1 MSAYQPRKPAGV
13 PTGGQW
19 APVAHAE
26 ADISLD
32 AGKPCRKCGTL
43 TKRGS
48 GLCRRCDP
56 AKSERKERSARRS
69 AYRNET
75 GRSIELH
82 DIRQCAYQFVPMYRS
97 GETTDQFRQ
106 CANAVVAPATLCHR
120 HGGAKEMSLG
130 RSYAKAKAEATRG
143 ECLPLSDDYWE
154 QTDAR
159 LEIAE
164 GELSAI
170 LSTSHGRLAQ
180 ALVTVRRQAR
190 KDSVARMSLG
200 NQMLILVQHY
210 SQAKREGMSNED
222 AWERASTL
230 SSEPHLTASAWA
242 RAGRKPTDGG
252 AGVAAIWY
260 KPYTPKQGA
269 EEDEDSDAGGG
280 AGGTGA
286 DDRPPKQARTHWA
299 VGGVIEYPLS
309 ATEGEP
315 YEVAED
321 PLGTYHPDGDGD
333 PEVAISEMERAA
345 TAMGVKVS
353 YVDRKPGAAY
363 AYWRADTAEI
373 VVWSGI
379 ADGDRKAI
387 AHSLAHEL
395 GHARL
400 GHGTEDAADL
410 GRPDKEA
417 AAESF
422 AALVCARAGISTSE
436 MSALYISDWRKA
448 QGVEA
453 PRTSAVFRSAL
464 QAYDEYVTEVE
475 GQ

>member
-1 MSAYQPRKPAGV
+1 MSTYQPRKPAGV

-56 AKSERKERSARRS
+56 AKSEHKERRA
-69 AYRNET
+69 AYRDEAAVSVT
-75 GRSIELH
+75 TDEVV
-82 DIRQCAYQFVPMYRS
+82 QCAYQFVPVYRS
-97 GETTDQFRQ
+97 GEATDQFRQ

-120 HGGAKEMSLG
+120 HGGAKETSLG
-130 RSYAKAKAEATRG
+130 RSVAKAKAEASRG
-143 ECLPLSDDYWE
+143 ECFPLNADYWE

-159 LEIAE
+159 MEVAE

-170 LSTSHGRLAQ
+170 LSTSHDRLAQ
-180 ALVTVRRQAR
+180 ALVAARRQSG
-190 KDSVARMSLG
+190 KSSVGRMSLG
-200 NQMLILVQHY
+200 NQMLILTQHF
-210 SQAKREGMSNED
+210 SQARRRGLPEQQAWD
-222 AWERASTL
+222 AAVEHCA
-230 SSEPHLTASAWA
+230 EPHMTAAAWA
-242 RAGRKPTDGG
+242 RHGRAPTGH
-252 AGVAAIWY
+252 GVAAIWY
-260 KPYTPKQGA
+260 KPYTPKQNEEQ
-269 EEDEDSDAGGG
+269 EEDGMPGLAR
-280 AGGTGA
+280 
-286 DDRPPKQARTHWA
+286 DDQPQKPDRRASWA
-299 VGGVIEYPLS
+299 VGAVIEYPLS

-315 YEVAED
+315 YETAED
-321 PLGTYHPDGDGD
+321 PIGTYRPSGYGD
-333 PEVAISEMERAA
+333 
-345 TAMGVKVS
+345 
-353 YVDRKPGAAY
+353 PGAAISQMERVARDMGIKVDYTSQKPAGSY

-379 ADGDRKAI
+379 AGGDRMAV

-400 GHGTEDAADL
+400 GHSTEEAGDL
-410 GRPDKEA
+410 SRPDKEA

-422 AALVCARAGISTSE
+422 AALVCARAGINTDE
-436 MSALYISDWRKA
+436 MSSLYIADWRKA

-464 QAYDEYVTEVE
+464 QAYDDYVTEVE
-475 GQ
+475 SQ